1 MMTLAEE
8 LDSILDEAYEPIA
21 DAAYAVLSAGGDPA
35 ALLGAEDEQARQFR
49 ITDEGMADWAIR
61 KIAKARKEFDEAGK
75 VADAQ
80 IARISDW
87 LARKKRDMERTEEF
101 FGGLLRA
108 YYQPQH
114 EADPKRRKTFRLPS
128 GQVQF
133 RAQQPEY
140 KRDDEALLG
149 WLKANGREDY
159 IVSKES
165 PAWGELKKILKQHGE
180 HMIDTES
187 GEIVEGIFVI
197 ERPTVIKIVTATETE
212 QGEV

>member
-8 LDSILDEAYEPIA
+8 LDSVLDEAY
-21 DAAYAVLSAGGDPA
+21 AAP
-35 ALLGAEDEQARQFR
+35 EDEEQRQQFQ

-140 KRDDEALLG
+140 KRDDEQLLK
-149 WLKANGREDY
+149 WLKANDREAY
-159 IVSKES
+159 IVVKES
-165 PAWGELKKILKQHGE
+165 PAWGDLKKNLRQHGE
-180 HMIDTES
+180 HMIDPES
-187 GEIVEGIFVI
+187 GEVVDGILVV
-197 ERPTVIKIVTATETE
+197 ERPVAIRIVTATEAE
-212 QGEV
+212 GEA

>member
-1 MMTLAEE
+1 MTLADE

-35 ALLGAEDEQARQFR
+35 ALLDAEDEQARQFR

-61 KIAKARKEFDEAGK
+61 KIAKARQEFDEAGK

-87 LARKKRDMERTEEF
+87 LARKKRDLERTEEF

-108 YYQPQH
+108 YYLPQH
-114 EADPKRRKTFRLPS
+114 EADPKRKKTFKLPN

-140 KRDDEALLG
+140 KRDDEQLLK
-149 WLKANGREDY
+149 WLKANGRESY
-159 IVSKES
+159 IVTKES
-165 PAWGELKKILKQHGE
+165 PAWGELKKIFKQHGE
-180 HMIDTES
+180 HMIDPES
-187 GEIVEGIFVI
+187 GEVVDGILVV
-197 ERPTVIKIVTATETE
+197 ERPVAIRIVTATEAE
-212 QGEV
+212 GEA

>member
-1 MMTLAEE
+1 MTLADE
-8 LDSILDEAYEPIA
+8 LDSVLDEAY
-21 DAAYAVLSAGGDPA
+21 AAP
-35 ALLGAEDEQARQFR
+35 EDEEQRQRFQ
-49 ITDEGMADWAIR
+49 ITDEGMADWAVR
-61 KIAKARKEFDEAGK
+61 KIAKARHEFDEAGK

-80 IARISDW
+80 IARINDW

-140 KRDDEALLG
+140 KRDDEQLLK
-149 WLKANGREDY
+149 WLKANGREAY
-159 IVSKES
+159 IVVKES
-165 PAWGELKKILKQHGE
+165 PAWGDLKKTLRQHGE

-197 ERPTVIKIVTATETE
+197 ERPSAIRIVTAPRPR
-212 QGEV
+212 GRRRR